1 MTQRVL
7 ITAGGIGLAM
17 AQAFLKN
24 GAKVYISDINADAV
38 RRRRHRARCRLPS

>member
-7 ITAGGIGLAM
+7 ITAGAGGIGLAM

-24 GAKVYISDINADAV
+24 GAKVHISDMVIPPPIN
-38 RRRRHRARCRLPS
+38 RLGK